1 MTGSMTHAGH
11 RSGRGEAQGAD
22 EQPHVPGFKRENTH
36 THRFWARERGR
47 LEASYSMSSVRE

>member
-1 MTGSMTHAGH
+1 MQDIAVGVAKLK
-11 RSGRGEAQGAD
+11 
-22 EQPHVPGFKRENTH
+22 EQMSNPMFLASKEKTH